1 MVSKTSRLP
10 YKEFRE
16 RGYREITMP
25 GLSVKVK
32 KNSLGKNR
40 LGVIVGVSSVKNA
53 TRRNLLR
60 REAKSIL
67 LTVPQKEF
75 DLLVIL
81 RSGAALLP
89 KRTFQKKLSDA
100 IVSLTSNL

>member
-1 MVSKTSRLP
+1 
-10 YKEFRE
+10 
-16 RGYREITMP
+16 MP
-25 GLSVKVK
+25 CLSVKAK

-53 TRRNLLR
+53 ACRNLLR

-75 DLLVIL
+75 DLLVVL